1 MIVIEKLTVDMAR
14 GVENNLE
21 GLQIFVAVAEA
32 GGFTA
37 AAERLGMTKANVS
50 LQVGRLEAQ
59 LGATLFTRT
68 TRRVKL
74 TEAGQALY
82 LDAQPAL
89 AALRDALLQAGHGAA
104 DLSGTLRLTAPVSHM
119 AESVAPAATQFIRRH
134 PGLQLELHA
143 IDRMVD
149 LVAEGMDLAIRLG
162 TLRDSSLRALK
173 LGEFAQQLVASPA
186 YLRERG
192 MPAHPGELA
201 GHDWVALTLLK
212 TPLTWRFAGA
222 GGEEETVRMRARI
235 KVDSAASLRSLLLA
249 GAGMSVLDSFSV
261 QEDLRQGRLI
271 HLLPRWTLPKGGVY
285 AVFPPGRHAP
295 AAARAFVEFY
305 RVLLARPV

>member
-1 MIVIEKLTVDMAR
+1 MKR

-21 GLQIFVAVAEA
+21 GLQVFVAVAEA

-50 LQVGRLEAQ
+50 LQVGRLETQ

-89 AALRDALLQAGHGAA
+89 AALRDALLQAGHGAGE
-104 DLSGTLRLTAPVSHM
+104 LSGVLRLTAPVSHM
-119 AESVAPAATQFIRRH
+119 AESVAPAATQFMRQH

-143 IDRMVD
+143 VDRMVD
-149 LVAEGMDLAIRLG
+149 LVAEGMDLGIRLG
-162 TLRDSSLRALK
+162 MLRDSSLRALK
-173 LGEFAQQLVASPA
+173 LGEFAQQLVASPD

-192 MPAHPGELA
+192 HPRHPEDLPA
-201 GHDWVALTLLK
+201 HDWVALTLLK
-212 TPLTWRFAGA
+212 TPLTWRFAGPNGA
-222 GGEEETVRMRARI
+222 EAEVRMRGRM
-235 KVDSAASLRSLLLA
+235 KVDSGASLRSLLLA
-249 GAGMSVLDSFSV
+249 GAGMSVLDSLSV
-261 QEDLRQGRLI
+261 QDDLRQGRLI
-271 HLLPRWTLPKGGVY
+271 HLLPEWTLPKGGVY
-285 AVFPPGRHAP
+285 AVFPPGRHVPP
-295 AAARAFVEFY
+295 AVRAFVEFY
-305 RVLLARPV
+305 RVCLSRPV

>member
-1 MIVIEKLTVDMAR
+1 MAR

-50 LQVGRLEAQ
+50 LQVGRLESQ

-104 DLSGTLRLTAPVSHM
+104 ELSGVLRLTAPVSHM
-119 AESVAPAATQFIRRH
+119 AESVAPAATQFLRQH
-134 PGLQLELHA
+134 PKLQLELHA
-143 IDRMVD
+143 SDHMVD

-192 MPAHPGELA
+192 APAHPRELA
-201 GHDWVALTLLK
+201 EHDWVALTLLK
-212 TPLTWRFAGA
+212 TPLTWRFSGA
-222 GGEEETVRMRARI
+222 DGAEETVRMRGRI
-235 KVDSAASLRSLLLA
+235 KVDSGASLRALILA
-249 GAGMSVLDSFSV
+249 GAGVSVLDSFSV
-261 QEDLRQGRLI
+261 QEDIRLGRLV
-271 HLLPRWTLPKGGVY
+271 HLLPQWTLPKGGVY

-295 AAARAFVEFY
+295 AAARVFVEFY
-305 RVLLARPV
+305 RVLLARPSLSG

>member
-1 MIVIEKLTVDMAR
+1 MAR
-14 GVENNLE
+14 GVEGNLE

-104 DLSGTLRLTAPVSHM
+104 ALSGTLRLTAPVSHM

-173 LGEFAQQLVASPA
+173 LGEFAQRLVASPA

-192 MPAHPGELA
+192 MPGHPGELV

-212 TPLTWRFAGA
+212 TPLTWCFAGRD
-222 GGEEETVRMRARI
+222 GEEETVRMRARI

-261 QEDLRQGRLI
+261 QEDLRQGRLV
-271 HLLPRWTLPKGGVY
+271 HLLPQWTLPKGGVY

-305 RVLLARPV
+305 RVMLARPA

>member
-1 MIVIEKLTVDMAR
+1 MAR

-21 GLQIFVAVAEA
+21 GLQVFVAVAEA

-68 TRRVKL
+68 TRRVRL

-89 AALRDALLQAGHGAA
+89 AALRDALLQAGHGSAA
-104 DLSGTLRLTAPVSHM
+104 LSGTLRLTAPVSHM

-149 LVAEGMDLAIRLG
+149 LVADGIDLAIRLG

-192 MPAHPGELA
+192 MPAGPGELA

-212 TPLTWRFAGA
+212 TPLTWRFSAA
-222 GGEEETVRMRARI
+222 GGAEETVRMRARI

-261 QEDLRQGRLI
+261 QEDLRQGRLV
-271 HLLPRWTLPKGGVY
+271 HLLPQWTLPKGGVY

-305 RVLLARPV
+305 RVMLARPA

>member
-1 MIVIEKLTVDMAR
+1 MAR
-14 GVENNLE
+14 GVEGNLE

-50 LQVGRLEAQ
+50 LQVGRLETQ

-104 DLSGTLRLTAPVSHM
+104 ALSGTLRLTAPVSHM
-119 AESVAPAATQFIRRH
+119 AESVAPAATQFIRQH

-143 IDRMVD
+143 SDRMVD
-149 LVAEGMDLAIRLG
+149 LVADGMDLAIRLG
-162 TLRDSSLRALK
+162 MLRDSSLRALK

-192 MPAHPGELA
+192 MPGHPAELS

-212 TPLTWRFAGA
+212 TPLTWRFSGRDGA
-222 GGEEETVRMRARI
+222 EETVRTRARI

-249 GAGMSVLDSFSV
+249 GAGVSVLDSFSV
-261 QEDLRQGRLI
+261 QEDLRQGRLV
-271 HLLPRWTLPKGGVY
+271 HLLPQWTLAKGGVY

-305 RVLLARPV
+305 RVMLARPA

>member
-1 MIVIEKLTVDMAR
+1 MKR
-14 GVENNLE
+14 GAEHNLE
-21 GLQIFVAVAEA
+21 GLQIFTVVAEA

-89 AALRDALLQAGHGAA
+89 AALREALLQAGHGAA
-104 DLSGTLRLTAPVSHM
+104 ALSGVLRLTAPVGHM
-119 AESVAPAATQFIRRH
+119 VESVAPAVAQFVRLH
-134 PGLQLELHA
+134 PELQLELHA
-143 IDRMVD
+143 NDRMVD

-173 LGEFAQQLVASPA
+173 LGEFAQQLVASPD
-186 YLRERG
+186 YLLRRG
-192 MPAHPGELA
+192 LPQRPEDLA
-201 GHDWVALTLLK
+201 DHDWVALTLLK
-212 TPLTWRFAGA
+212 TPLTWRFVAADGA
-222 GGEEETVRMRARI
+222 EAPVRMRSRL
-235 KVDSAASLRSLLLA
+235 KVDSGASLRTLLLA
-249 GAGMSVLDSFSV
+249 GAGLSVLDSFSV
-261 QEDLRQGRLI
+261 QDDIREGRLV
-271 HLLPRWTLPKGGVY
+271 HVLPQWTLPKGGVY

-295 AAARAFVEFY
+295 ASVRAFVEFY
-305 RVLLARPV
+305 RVFLARPA

>member
-1 MIVIEKLTVDMAR
+1 MAR

-50 LQVGRLEAQ
+50 LQVGRLESQ
-59 LGATLFTRT
+59 LGVTLFTRT

-104 DLSGTLRLTAPVSHM
+104 ELSGVLRLTAPVSHM
-119 AESVAPAATQFIRRH
+119 AESVAPAATQFLRQH
-134 PGLQLELHA
+134 PKLQLELHA
-143 IDRMVD
+143 SDHMVD
-149 LVAEGMDLAIRLG
+149 LVASGMDLAIRLG

-173 LGEFAQQLVASPA
+173 LGEFAQLAVASPA
-186 YLRERG
+186 YLKARG
-192 MPAHPGELA
+192 VPARPEELA
-201 GHDWVALTLLK
+201 DHDWVALTLLK
-212 TPLTWRFAGA
+212 TPLSWPFSGPA
-222 GGEEETVRMRARI
+222 GEEATVRTRARI
-235 KVDSAASLRSLLLA
+235 KVDSAASLRTLLLA
-249 GAGMSVLDSFSV
+249 GAGVSVLDSFSV
-261 QEDLRQGRLI
+261 QEDIRQGRLV
-271 HLLPRWTLPKGGVY
+271 HLLPQWTLPKGGVY

-305 RVLLARPV
+305 RVLLARPSLSG

>member
-1 MIVIEKLTVDMAR
+1 MKR
-14 GVENNLE
+14 GAEHNLE
-21 GLQIFVAVAEA
+21 GLQIFTVVAEA

-89 AALRDALLQAGHGAA
+89 AALREALLQAGHGAA
-104 DLSGTLRLTAPVSHM
+104 ALSGVLRLTAPVGHM
-119 AESVAPAATQFIRRH
+119 VESVAPAVAQFVHLH
-134 PGLQLELHA
+134 PELQLELHA
-143 IDRMVD
+143 NDRMVD

-173 LGEFAQQLVASPA
+173 LGEFAQQLVASPD
-186 YLRERG
+186 YLLRRG
-192 MPAHPGELA
+192 LPQRPEDLA
-201 GHDWVALTLLK
+201 DHDWVALTLLK
-212 TPLTWRFAGA
+212 TPLTWRFVAADGA
-222 GGEEETVRMRARI
+222 EAPVRMRSRL
-235 KVDSAASLRSLLLA
+235 KVDSGASLRTLLLA
-249 GAGMSVLDSFSV
+249 GAGLSVLDSFSV
-261 QEDLRQGRLI
+261 QDDIREGRLV
-271 HLLPRWTLPKGGVY
+271 HVLPQWTLPKGGVY

-295 AAARAFVEFY
+295 ASVRAFVEFY
-305 RVLLARPV
+305 RVFLARPA